1 MSDPMIAGFSF
12 NDEEEIILEGFEPR
26 PPGEY
31 LAQVKELT
39 KDGTNVDVTCTLI
52 RALQLYE
59 GAPTPE
65 SLGSI
70 RKRFYHIGPIP
81 MDADEKKKKSMK
93 NARGI
98 FKGFWKVATGNS
110 LEGSTILPEKVK
122 GSFIVLGISW
132 SKRVAKTEPRA
143 GYSYSQWL
151 AANKPQAS
159 DTFWQQVSR
168 FRVPKP
174 EELPDQASAPKTTVD
189 EDD

>member
-1 MSDPMIAGFSF
+1 MSEPMIAGFSF
-12 NDEEEIILEGFEPR
+12 SDEEEIILEGFEPR

-39 KDGTNVDVTCTLI
+39 KDGTNVDVTCTLV
-52 RALQLYE
+52 RAIKLYE

-81 MDADEKKKKSMK
+81 MEADEKKKKSMK

-110 LEGSTILPEKVK
+110 LEGSTIPAEKVK

-132 SKRVAKTEPRA
+132 GKRVGKNEPRQ

-151 AANKPQAS
+151 AANKPQPS

-174 EELPDQASAPKTTVD
+174 EELPDQPSAPATD